1 MLVYKGYITM
11 DKLLDNKKHKV
22 ADALEAEIKSGAKL
36 SVISAY
42 FTMYAYQ
49 KLKTALGDIDS
60 LRFLFVEPTFVKEVE
75 ESREFIIKKKERERG
90 VSGNEYEIRLRNE
103 LTQSTVAR
111 ECAQWIKNK
120 VEFRSLKK
128 SDVSRARA
136 IHIQNTDKSSMV
148 QGTLDFTS
156 AGLGFSPSRTLEM
169 NVFSDDT
176 TATEQLLS
184 WFDEIWSDPTMT
196 EVVTDEVLQSME
208 TVYKENSPEFL
219 YFVTL
224 YNIFKEYLEDINED
238 NIVKSKTGIKESL
251 IWNKLYR
258 FQRDGVLGAIDKLER
273 HNGCIIAD
281 SVGLGKTFEALA
293 VIKYYELRND
303 RVLVLAPKK
312 LRDNWQMYRTNDV
325 RNVLAS
331 DRFNYDIL
339 NHTDLTRERGQSGD
353 INLETLNWSNYDL
366 IVIDESHNFRN
377 TNPRKDK
384 KTRYSKLME
393 DIVQAGVKTKVLM
406 LSATPVNNRLS
417 DLKNQV
423 AFITENNDH
432 ALADYGVKSIGG
444 TLNLAQRMFNEWS
457 ELPAEQRRLDT
468 LLQYLNVDYF
478 KLLDTLTIARSRR
491 HIEKY
496 YDLTE
501 VGKFPDR
508 QKPKNIKSDIDI
520 DGEFP
525 SLEDVNATLVR
536 IKLAVYSPLSYVL
549 PERLGYYAKLYDIEV
564 RPGNTFTQIDRE
576 KNIVRL
582 MRINILKRLE
592 SSVYSYNITLNNIA
606 DRIKNTLAAAD
617 SFDESTTFEME
628 LEDMDESLDGDD
640 PELEAMTVGSKVQVK
655 LSDIDLVK
663 WRQDLEDDL
672 RFFETLIAQATAVSP
687 ERDAKMRDLRNLIE
701 QKQTVPLNPGNK
713 KVIIFSAFADTTTY
727 LYEHLSLHFK
737 EHYGINSALVTG
749 GGTNKVTVKTIPNDL
764 SGILTNF
771 SPRAKEKSKIYPNIT
786 DEIDILFATDC
797 VSEGQNL
804 QDCDFLVNYDIHWNP
819 VRIIQRFGRIDRIG
833 SINDKIQLVNF
844 WPNMELDS
852 YIKLEQRVRGRMML
866 LNTSATGE
874 EDMIN
879 QTEADVMND
888 IEYRR
893 NQLTK
898 LQDEVVD
905 LEDIAG
911 TISITDLTMNDFK
924 MDLADYMK
932 INEAALEN
940 APLGMFAIAPKDKL
954 EAGFEPGIIL
964 TLKQAQFSKVESKEA
979 NALHPYYLVYISQT
993 GEIRYSYLQGKYI
1006 LDLFKKLCHGDNTV
1020 HQDLV
1025 AIFDKETNDSRN
1037 MEQYSSLLKAA
1048 ISHMVGQKQEDGLQ
1062 NLFGAVGKT
1071 NIAKNAS
1078 LSALDDFE
1086 LISFL
1091 IVK

>member
-1 MLVYKGYITM
+1 
-11 DKLLDNKKHKV
+11 
-22 ADALEAEIKSGAKL
+22 
-36 SVISAY
+36 
-42 FTMYAYQ
+42 
-49 KLKTALGDIDS
+49 
-60 LRFLFVEPTFVKEVE
+60 
-75 ESREFIIKKKERERG
+75 
-90 VSGNEYEIRLRNE
+90 
-103 LTQSTVAR
+103 
-111 ECAQWIKNK
+111 
-120 VEFRSLKK
+120 
-128 SDVSRARA
+128 
-136 IHIQNTDKSSMV
+136 
-148 QGTLDFTS
+148 
-156 AGLGFSPSRTLEM
+156 
-169 NVFSDDT
+169 
-176 TATEQLLS
+176 
-184 WFDEIWSDPTMT
+184 
-196 EVVTDEVLQSME
+196 
-208 TVYKENSPEFL
+208 
-219 YFVTL
+219 
-224 YNIFKEYLEDINED
+224 
-238 NIVKSKTGIKESL
+238 
-251 IWNKLYR
+251 
-258 FQRDGVLGAIDKLER
+258 
-273 HNGCIIAD
+273 
-281 SVGLGKTFEALA
+281 
-293 VIKYYELRND
+293 
-303 RVLVLAPKK
+303 
-312 LRDNWQMYRTNDV
+312 
-325 RNVLAS
+325 
-331 DRFNYDIL
+331 
-339 NHTDLTRERGQSGD
+339 
-353 INLETLNWSNYDL
+353 
-366 IVIDESHNFRN
+366 
-377 TNPRKDK
+377 
-384 KTRYSKLME
+384 
-393 DIVQAGVKTKVLM
+393 
-406 LSATPVNNRLS
+406 
-417 DLKNQV
+417 
-423 AFITENNDH
+423 
-432 ALADYGVKSIGG
+432 
-444 TLNLAQRMFNEWS
+444 
-457 ELPAEQRRLDT
+457 
-468 LLQYLNVDYF
+468 
-478 KLLDTLTIARSRR
+478 
-491 HIEKY
+491 
-496 YDLTE
+496 
-501 VGKFPDR
+501 
-508 QKPKNIKSDIDI
+508 
-520 DGEFP
+520 
-525 SLEDVNATLVR
+525 
-536 IKLAVYSPLSYVL
+536 
-549 PERLGYYAKLYDIEV
+549 
-564 RPGNTFTQIDRE
+564 
-576 KNIVRL
+576 
-582 MRINILKRLE
+582 
-592 SSVYSYNITLNNIA
+592 
-606 DRIKNTLAAAD
+606 
-617 SFDESTTFEME
+617 
-628 LEDMDESLDGDD
+628 
-640 PELEAMTVGSKVQVK
+640 
-655 LSDIDLVK
+655 VK

-727 LYEHLSLHFK
+727 LYEHLSIHFK

-749 GGTNKVTVKTIPNDL
+749 GGTNKVTVKTIPSDL

-771 SPRAKEKSKIYPNIT
+771 SPRAKEKSRIYPNIT

-940 APLGMFAIAPKDKL
+940 APLGMFAIAPKEKL
-954 EAGFEPGIIL
+954 DAGFEPGIIL

>member
-1 MLVYKGYITM
+1 ME
-11 DKLLDNKKHKV
+11 KLLDNKKHRV
-22 ADALEAEIKSGAKL
+22 ADVLETEIRQGAKL

-42 FTMYAYQ
+42 FTMYAYE
-49 KLKTALGDIDS
+49 KLKDALGGIES
-60 LRFLFVEPTFVKEVE
+60 LRFLFVEPTFTTEVE
-75 ESREFIIKKKERERG
+75 ESREFIIKKKQRERG

-103 LTQSTVAR
+103 LTQSTIAR
-111 ECAQWIKNK
+111 ECAEWIRSR

-136 IHIQNTDKSSMV
+136 IHIKNQDKSSMV

-156 AGLGFSPSRTLEM
+156 AGLGYSPSRTLEM

-176 TATEQLLS
+176 AATEQLLS
-184 WFDEIWSDPTMT
+184 WFDEIWSDPSMT
-196 EVVTDEVLQSME
+196 EVVTEEVLHSME
-208 TVYKENSPEFL
+208 TVYKENSPQFL

-224 YNIFKEYLEDINED
+224 YNIFREYLEDINEE
-238 NIVKSKTGIKESL
+238 NIVKTKTGIKDTL
-251 IWNKLYR
+251 IWSKLYR
-258 FQRDGVLGAIDKLER
+258 FQRDGVLGAIDKLEK

-312 LRDNWQMYRTNDV
+312 LRDNWQMYRANDV
-325 RNVLAS
+325 RNVLAT
-331 DRFNYDIL
+331 DRFSYDIL

-366 IVIDESHNFRN
+366 VVIDESHNFRN
-377 TNPRKDK
+377 TNPRKNK
-384 KTRYSKLME
+384 KTRYRKLMD
-393 DIVQAGVKTKVLM
+393 DIVRSGVKTKVLM

-417 DLKNQV
+417 DLRNQV
-423 AFITENNDH
+423 AFITEGNDH
-432 ALADYGVKSIGG
+432 ALVDSGIKSISA

-457 ELPAEQRRLDT
+457 ELPPEERRLDT
-468 LLQYLNVDYF
+468 LLKHLNVDYF
-478 KLLDTLTIARSRR
+478 RLLDTLTIARSRR

-496 YDLTE
+496 YDMTE
-501 VGKFPDR
+501 VGKFPER
-508 QKPKNIKSDIDI
+508 QKPLNVKSDIDI
-520 DGEFP
+520 NGTFP
-525 SLEDVNATLVR
+525 SLEDVNATLMR

-549 PERLGYYAKLYDIEV
+549 PERLNHYAKLYDIEV

-582 MRINILKRLE
+582 MRVNILKRLE

-606 DRIKNTLAAAD
+606 GRIRDTIKAAD
-617 SFDESTTFEME
+617 SVDASGVFEVE
-628 LEDMDESLDGDD
+628 LEEMDESLDGDD

-663 WRQDLEDDL
+663 WKQDLEEDL
-672 RFFETLIAQATAVSP
+672 RYFNTLIAQASAVTP
-687 ERDAKMRDLRNLIE
+687 ALDAKMRDLRNLIE
-701 QKQTVPLNPGNK
+701 NKQSQPLNAGNK
-713 KVIIFSAFADTTTY
+713 KVIVFSAFADTATY
-727 LYEHLSLHFK
+727 LYEHISKHLK
-737 EHYGINSALVTG
+737 EEYGLNSALVTG
-749 GGTNKVTVKTIPNDL
+749 GGTNKVTVKTIPTDL

-771 SPRAKEKSKIYPNIT
+771 SPRAKEKDKIYPNIT
-786 DEIDILFATDC
+786 DEIDVLFATDC

-804 QDCDFLVNYDIHWNP
+804 QDCDYLVNYDIHWNP

-898 LQDEVVD
+898 LQEEVVD

-924 MDLADYMK
+924 MDLAEYMK
-932 INEAALEN
+932 TNAGRLEK
-940 APLGMFAIAPKDKL
+940 APLGMFAIAPKERL

-964 TLKQAQFSKVESKEA
+964 TLKQAQFSAVESKEV
-979 NALHPYYLVYISQT
+979 NALHPYYLVYIAES

-1006 LDLFKKLCHGDNTV
+1006 LDLFKKLCHGDETV
-1020 HQDLV
+1020 HKDLV
-1025 AIFDKETNDSRN
+1025 AIFDKETDSSRN
-1037 MEQYSSLLKAA
+1037 MGKYSELLKTA
-1048 ISHMVGQKQEDGLQ
+1048 IGHMVGQKQEDGLQ
-1062 NLFGAVGKT
+1062 NLFGSVGKT
-1071 NIAKNAS
+1071 SIAKNAS

-1091 IVK
+1091 IIK